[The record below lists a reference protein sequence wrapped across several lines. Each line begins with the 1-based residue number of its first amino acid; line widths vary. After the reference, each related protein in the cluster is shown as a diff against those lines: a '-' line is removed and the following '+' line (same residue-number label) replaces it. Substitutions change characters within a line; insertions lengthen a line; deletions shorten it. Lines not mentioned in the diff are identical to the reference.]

1 MPSYNQSTMIH
12 QQILKIINQL
22 KRIDGR
28 TSPWNAS
35 YTFNWDL
42 HDNVLPHDEF
52 IENINSFPCVM
63 FTVDNT
69 VIRHIGGGERYVVI
83 SFLIRGITWSDDV
96 EEGGD
101 LLADDIEHALSRIKH
116 SYPEFEEV
124 RLDTVQTDEGLNRP
138 FGATLIRGTLVY
150 RHD

>member
-1 MPSYNQSTMIH
+1 MIH